1 MAKNCL
7 GLKSHHKMFQD
18 KFHGLTVVGA
28 RGQIVIPAAA
38 RKELDLKAGDQL
50 LVVSKFG
57 KLLALVKADQLEA
70 VLKSILG
77 VWSGLHQDKL
87 IQTHA
92 KYLVSTLTR
101 SKNK

>member
-1 MAKNCL
+1 MAKNSLCP
-7 GLKSHHKMFQD
+7 KSHQKMLQE

-38 RKELDLKAGDQL
+38 RKELNLKAGDQL

-70 VLKSILG
+70 VLKSILD
-77 VWSGLHQDKL
+77 VWSGLHQDRL
-87 IQTHA
+87 IQAHA
-92 KYLVSTLTR
+92 KHVVGNLTR
-101 SKNK
+101 SKKK

>member
-1 MAKNCL
+1 MKKATSRQKVRVRCL
-7 GLKSHHKMFQD
+7 RD

-38 RKELDLKAGDQL
+38 RKELGLKSGDQL

-70 VLKSILG
+70 VLKSILD
-77 VWSGLHQDKL
+77 VWSGLHQDRL
-87 IQTHA
+87 IHAHA
-92 KYLVSTLTR
+92 KHLVGDLTR
-101 SKNK
+101 SKKK